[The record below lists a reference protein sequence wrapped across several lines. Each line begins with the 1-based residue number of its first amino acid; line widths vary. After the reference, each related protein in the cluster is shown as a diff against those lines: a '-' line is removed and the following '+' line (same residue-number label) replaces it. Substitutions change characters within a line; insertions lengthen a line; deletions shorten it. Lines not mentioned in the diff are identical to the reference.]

1 MTHEAGMKL
10 LDGKYEIILN
20 QAPDDYQFKCL
31 RHGEEWRDLVGDGM
45 VLALVQTVEQ
55 LRAHVAE
62 VKDLLALA
70 KCPCCDGSGAYYDNH
85 GEVCQCQWCYE
96 KNKQFKSLQA
106 LRREAMEEMKQ
117 RMIEWVDDGT
127 EWHDAND
134 VIAALRNAPIGEAF

>member
-1 MTHEAGMKL
+1 MSELGLLRSKL
-10 LDGKYEIILN
+10 KSGDYDGADIM
-20 QAPDDYQFKCL
+20 QAWIAIDEL
-31 RHGEEWRDLVGDGM
+31 ER
-45 VLALVQTVEQ
+45 

-96 KNKQFKSLQA
+96 KNKPFKSLQSI
-106 LRREAMEEMKQ
+106 RREAMEEMKQ

-134 VIAALRNAPIGEAF
+134 VIAAIRNAPIGEDGE